1 MFVLGLI
8 ILMCRAT
15 KKHWPFFLICYGDGK
30 YDKTHES
37 CVFLVSFS
45 VEPQLD
51 DANDDAY
58 AVYTAI
64 RMDVSSDE

>member
-1 MFVLGLI
+1 MTKFTKAVLF
-8 ILMCRAT
+8 C
-15 KKHWPFFLICYGDGK
+15 
-30 YDKTHES
+30 
-37 CVFLVSFS
+37 CVLF

-51 DANDDAY
+51 YANDDVY